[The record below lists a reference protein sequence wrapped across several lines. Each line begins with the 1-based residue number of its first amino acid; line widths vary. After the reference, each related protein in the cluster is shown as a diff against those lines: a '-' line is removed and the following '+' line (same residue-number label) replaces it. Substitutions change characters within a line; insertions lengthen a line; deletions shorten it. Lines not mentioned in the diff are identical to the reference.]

1 MIRQSSKYHVTVIIF
16 LFILHTHLFI
26 DLPKQALWKIEVPV
40 VLSEESVV
48 EEVVVEGTLDDV
60 DIVDVVVD
68 MLHDVG
74 S

>member
-1 MIRQSSKYHVTVIIF
+1 M
-16 LFILHTHLFI
+16 
-26 DLPKQALWKIEVPV
+26 PKQALWKNEVPV

-60 DIVDVVVD
+60 DIIDVVVD

>member
-1 MIRQSSKYHVTVIIF
+1 M
-16 LFILHTHLFI
+16 
-26 DLPKQALWKIEVPV
+26 PKQALWKIEVPV

-74 S
+74 SWSFSIPQYLDIQLWLVSVRKYE

>member
-1 MIRQSSKYHVTVIIF
+1 M
-16 LFILHTHLFI
+16 
-26 DLPKQALWKIEVPV
+26 PKQALGKIEVPV

>member
-1 MIRQSSKYHVTVIIF
+1 M
-16 LFILHTHLFI
+16 
-26 DLPKQALWKIEVPV
+26 PKQALWKIAVPV

-60 DIVDVVVD
+60 DIIDVVVD

-74 S
+74 SWSFSIPQYLDIQLWLVSVRKYE

>member
-1 MIRQSSKYHVTVIIF
+1 M
-16 LFILHTHLFI
+16 
-26 DLPKQALWKIEVPV
+26 PKQALWKIAVPV

-60 DIVDVVVD
+60 DIIDVVVD

>member
-1 MIRQSSKYHVTVIIF
+1 M
-16 LFILHTHLFI
+16 
-26 DLPKQALWKIEVPV
+26 PKQALWKIEVPV

-48 EEVVVEGTLDDV
+48 EEVVVEGTLD
-60 DIVDVVVD
+60 VVVD

>member
-1 MIRQSSKYHVTVIIF
+1 MLQLSFFFSYC
-16 LFILHTHLFI
+16 ILISI
-26 DLPKQALWKIEVPV
+26 DLPKQALWKNEVPV

-60 DIVDVVVD
+60 DIIDVVVD